1 MTSPPFR
8 LVVQGISSVPSF
20 KNSKMLA
27 RGRLITDPKK
37 QKWMD
42 RCIQSFLS
50 QLCSGFRTTAIETQ
64 TALCPPCWIASC
76 MPFDDSVKH
85 IKRIEVT
92 VVKVPKGE
100 EGAEIIVR
108 QMQ

>member
-1 MTSPPFR
+1 MTLPHFR
-8 LVVQGISSVPSF
+8 LVVQGLGHCPSF

-27 RGRLITDPKK
+27 RGRMITDPKK
-37 QKWMD
+37 QRWMG

-76 MPFDDSVKH
+76 MPFDDSVQH
-85 IKRIEVT
+85 IKHIEVT

-100 EGAEIIVR
+100 EGAEILVMR
-108 QMQ
+108 L